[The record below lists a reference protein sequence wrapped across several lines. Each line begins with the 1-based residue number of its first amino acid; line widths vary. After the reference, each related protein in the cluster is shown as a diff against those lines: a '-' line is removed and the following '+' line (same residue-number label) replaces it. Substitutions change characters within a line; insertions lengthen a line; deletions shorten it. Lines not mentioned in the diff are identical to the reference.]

1 MAKPGPKPGYKRAT
15 QEEQETV
22 QLEVAPLEPSIQTL
36 SASDRENPSKL
47 TGDALREL
55 AHRRGLAKSQL
66 PSMSDE
72 KIREQLRY
80 ITYNQYEN
88 DAVA

>member
-1 MAKPGPKPGYKRAT
+1 MAKPGPKPGYKRAA
-15 QEEQETV
+15 QEAQETV